1 MLISTMQVTAV
12 PGDSGAVP
20 TNPFHSAA
28 PFAAA
33 SSYLCAVKQRDVH
46 DATVTGHRND
56 SCQSVVTHQET
67 TATVVQ
73 CASRMNRS
81 RPTLATSAK
90 SLVFWRKWHRWTGWI
105 EANSTY
111 RGWFVG
117 GNQAGEWGNRS
128 FVSARGAGHGELGSF
143 FSTLLSGSLKMGDS
157 PSVAYLLRDT
167 RDDPTSPG
175 VGRAVRA
182 CVGWPQDNLR
192 SPDHSVGF
200 G

>member
-1 MLISTMQVTAV
+1 MRFPHEQI
-12 PGDSGAVP
+12 
-20 TNPFHSAA
+20 
-28 PFAAA
+28 
-33 SSYLCAVKQRDVH
+33 SSYS
-46 DATVTGHRND
+46 GHISEESR
-56 SCQSVVTHQET
+56 VLAKV
-67 TATVVQ
+67 
-73 CASRMNRS
+73 ASLDWM
-81 RPTLATSAK
+81 
-90 SLVFWRKWHRWTGWI
+90 I

-117 GNQAGEWGNRS
+117 GNQSGEWGNRS